1 MRSAVIKVVPSMPK
15 PVEKDEPKVSEAAN
29 LGAYSIKS
37 LSPAGPL
44 LVGRQSKVSVE
55 LQYDSA
61 KSGTEVYV
69 ALTPTQGGK
78 IITNLG
84 SQSFGAISMSG
95 CKDDSLSA
103 GPVPIDR
110 ASKPLYIKAPFLG
123 AMSLAYI
130 GTVPKHGKGEMQ
142 AAISFSPPP
151 LGAFYSEITVEP
163 VLFHWNDEGKK
174 CTSFSSSAENR
185 ASLALTGRE
194 ASGRR
199 QADE

>member
-69 ALTPTQGGK
+69 ALTPTQGGVLL
-78 IITNLG
+78 I
-84 SQSFGAISMSG
+84 GAGQTVANGYGPEVGPFRHSAIWPKSMIFRRN
-95 CKDDSLSA
+95 
-103 GPVPIDR
+103 VP
-110 ASKPLYIKAPFLG
+110 
-123 AMSLAYI
+123 AMRSY
-130 GTVPKHGKGEMQ
+130 T
-142 AAISFSPPP
+142 
-151 LGAFYSEITVEP
+151 
-163 VLFHWNDEGKK
+163 
-174 CTSFSSSAENR
+174 
-185 ASLALTGRE
+185 
-194 ASGRR
+194 
-199 QADE
+199 